1 MQTLQQSNE
10 AEAGLRAL
18 GFTELEARI
27 YCTLLQAGPSTG
39 YRLAKLCGKAPPN
52 VYQALGHLTQKGVV
66 LAEEGEPSAYR
77 ASAPSEVLAAL
88 KANFESARTAA
99 DEALRSLARPADDD
113 RIYQIAEAG
122 QVVERARAMLSSA
135 RQIVLFDLFPVPL
148 EALRGDLANCAAR
161 GVTVAG
167 LVYGESA
174 EIAGVT
180 QRRATAEARVATD
193 WPGQQLTL
201 VVDGQEHLVALMAED
216 LAGVH
221 RALWSDSAYLSCLQ
235 HSGLS
240 AEIRLT
246 ERGRSVADPLAVLS
260 LFASAPAGLAA
271 LTRRSN
277 PETPL

>member
-77 ASAPSEVLAAL
+77 ATAPSEVLAAL
-88 KANFESARTAA
+88 KASFELARTAA

-135 RQIVLFDLFPVPL
+135 RQIVLFDLFPAPL

-201 VVDGQEHLVALMAED
+201 VVDGQEHLVALMAEG

-246 ERGRSVADPLAVLS
+246 GRDGSVADPLAVLS

>member
-52 VYQALGHLTQKGVV
+52 VYQALGNLTQKGVV

-77 ASAPSEVLAAL
+77 ATAPSEVLAAL
-88 KANFESARTAA
+88 KASFELARTAA

-135 RQIVLFDLFPVPL
+135 RQIVLFDLFPAPL

-201 VVDGQEHLVALMAED
+201 VVDGQEHLVALMAEG

-246 ERGRSVADPLAVLS
+246 GRDGSVADPLAVLS

>member
-135 RQIVLFDLFPVPL
+135 RQIVLFDLFPAPL

-180 QRRATAEARVATD
+180 QRRAMAEARVATD